1 VPRVARAARGAA
13 ADLADVPDERLDDAL
28 GAIADEL
35 GRQAKPVLAANEAD
49 MAAARADGVAG
60 ALLDRLRLDEARLEA
75 IAGQLRALAA
85 FPAEPSRRTVRELPG
100 GLLLEERRRPVGVI
114 GANFEARP
122 NVVVDIASQFVKSR
136 NAGVLRTGSA
146 AIRSAIALAD
156 EVIAPALD
164 AAGLD
169 PAMIQLVRVPGQ
181 SSARALVSQPG
192 LIPLVILRG
201 SGDSTRSL
209 AAEAARHGVRTMAH
223 ADGGAVLFV
232 DAAAD
237 LDMAERLIEASL
249 DRLGVDRVELYLA
262 HEYDPDV
269 PLAESFGAFGAAQ
282 ADGLIGAY
290 GVSNFDAAALAA
302 ALAAGTPQAVQN
314 SYSLLARQDERD
326 VLPLCAARG
335 VAYLAFGPLAGGWLT
350 GKYRRGAPYPAGSRM
365 TQRPEPYQA
374 FVTGLTFDA
383 LDRLQAIAAR
393 RGTSLAGLALGWLLA
408 GDRVAQVVIGPG
420 RPEHLA
426 PVAEALR
433 HPVTEA
439 ERTEIEAA
447 VAGLAE
453 GTAS

>member
-1 VPRVARAARGAA
+1 MLGENPGLTVSRI
-13 ADLADVPDERLDDAL
+13 AL
-28 GAIADEL
+28 GCGNFGGVGSAPEFFGQGLTEDQAFGLMDAAWESGIDWFDTADAYGGGRSERAI
-35 GRQAKPVLAANEAD
+35 GRW
-49 MAAARADGVAG
+49 MASRGIRPRLTTKTFNPMQAG
-60 ALLDRLRLDEARLEA
+60 ADHGLKPGRIAR
-75 IAGQLRALAA
+75 QLR
-85 FPAEPSRRTVRELPG
+85 S
-100 GLLLEERRRPVGVI
+100 
-114 GANFEARP
+114 
-122 NVVVDIASQFVKSR
+122 
-136 NAGVLRTGSA
+136 
-146 AIRSAIALAD
+146 
-156 EVIAPALD
+156 
-164 AAGLD
+164 
-169 PAMIQLVRVPGQ
+169 
-181 SSARALVSQPG
+181 
-192 LIPLVILRG
+192 
-201 SGDSTRSL
+201 
-209 AAEAARHGVRTMAH
+209 
-223 ADGGAVLFV
+223 
-232 DAAAD
+232 
-237 LDMAERLIEASL
+237 SL

-350 GKYRRGAPYPAGSRM
+350 GKYRRGAAYPAGSRM

-447 VAGLAE
+447 VAGRAE
-453 GTAS
+453 GAP